1 MMTIW
6 VGWTVLLALVSCVW
20 ALRHR
25 EVSRFQT
32 QEQPLSPTSFDKPPA
47 DAPRISVVIAAKDE
61 EANID
66 VCVRTLLDQD
76 YPDFELIIV
85 NDRSEDRTAEILAAI
100 EDPTGR
106 LKVLHVTELRDGW
119 YGKTNAMRVGVE
131 AATGEWLCFSDADCR
146 QVSNRTLSV
155 SMCLALEKSI
165 DFLSVLPVLE
175 TGTFAERVIQPAASG
190 LMVFWFN
197 PRKVNNPATRTA
209 YANGAFMLMTRK
221 AYETIGGHERVRTEL
236 NEDMHMAR
244 FAKESGLRLR
254 VVQNRDLYLTRMYT
268 NFRDTWRG
276 WCRIFYGCF
285 GTFPRLLLSFMV
297 LLVFSV
303 SPWIS
308 AAAGWTGVGLG
319 GWDQSAKWGWIAVA
333 ATIALGIQ
341 QSLLIRYYRVSQA
354 RWWYAPTYGIG
365 SLLVLG
371 MLGHAMIK
379 LVSRGTTTWRGTIYR
394 GGQVT

>member
-25 EVSRFQT
+25 EVSRFQN

-66 VCVRTLLDQD
+66 VCVRTLLEQD

-85 NDRSEDRTAEILAAI
+85 NDRSEDRTAEILSAI

-146 QVSNRTLSV
+146 QVSNRTLSM
-155 SMCLALEKSI
+155 SMRLALENGV

-175 TGTFAERVIQPAASG
+175 TGTFVERMIQPAASG
-190 LMVFWFN
+190 
-197 PRKVNNPATRTA
+197 
-209 YANGAFMLMTRK
+209 
-221 AYETIGGHERVRTEL
+221 
-236 NEDMHMAR
+236 
-244 FAKESGLRLR
+244 
-254 VVQNRDLYLTRMYT
+254 
-268 NFRDTWRG
+268 
-276 WCRIFYGCF
+276 
-285 GTFPRLLLSFMV
+285 
-297 LLVFSV
+297 
-303 SPWIS
+303 
-308 AAAGWTGVGLG
+308 
-319 GWDQSAKWGWIAVA
+319 
-333 ATIALGIQ
+333 
-341 QSLLIRYYRVSQA
+341 
-354 RWWYAPTYGIG
+354 
-365 SLLVLG
+365 
-371 MLGHAMIK
+371 
-379 LVSRGTTTWRGTIYR
+379 SRRR
-394 GGQVT
+394 R